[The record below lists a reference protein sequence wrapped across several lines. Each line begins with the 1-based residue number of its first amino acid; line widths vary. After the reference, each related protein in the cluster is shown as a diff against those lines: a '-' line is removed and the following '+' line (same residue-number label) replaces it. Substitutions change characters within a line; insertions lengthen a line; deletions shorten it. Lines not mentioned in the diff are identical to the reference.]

1 MKSKFLAYFIFFIAS
16 LLFIYGSCT
25 KPPARPDYDNVK
37 GYVIGKET
45 CNTDTTKDYWLIDLT
60 YFPDT
65 PQYGD
70 TLLLNGITYKNVI
83 KTKEL
88 DEYLKKIGMRV
99 SINFKTITTQK
110 VVTSACNA
118 VNPKTYNLKEI
129 FIIDQGEIR

>member
-1 MKSKFLAYFIFFIAS
+1 MKNKLVIYFILITS
-16 LLFIYGSCT
+16 TLLFIYGSCT

-70 TLLLNGITYKNVI
+70 TLLLNGIRYTNVI
-83 KTKEL
+83 KTKGL
-88 DEYLKKIGMRV
+88 DERLKQTGMRV
-99 SINFKTITTQK
+99 SIDFKTISQNK
-110 VVTSACNA
+110 VVTSGCTLT
-118 VNPKTYNLKEI
+118 NPMTYNLKEL
-129 FIIDQGEIR
+129 FVLYQFEIR